1 MVLNLRVSRDFMNA
15 PANDVAN
22 LADDV
27 IDGMTGNAAFP
38 APPILPPALTTL
50 NTTLRAAI
58 TAADAGGPVQTAAKN
73 KAYAA
78 VTDALRKDANY
89 VEIQSDNDLETL
101 LSSGYDVI
109 STNRAQA
116 PLDQPVIVEISN
128 LATTQ
133 ILIRLQS
140 ILNAK
145 SYQVQIATTVNGPW
159 QEAGIY
165 TQARR
170 IVLLGLTPGT
180 VYFVRVRAI
189 GGSTGYSEWSVPAN
203 LMAT

>member
-1 MVLNLRVSRDFMNA
+1 MNA

-27 IDGMTGNAAFP
+27 VDGMTGNAAFP
-38 APPILPPALTTL
+38 TPPVTTPDLTTL
-50 NTTLRAAI
+50 TIALRTAI
-58 TAADAGGPVQTAAKN
+58 TAADAGGQMQTAAKL
-73 KAYAA
+73 KAYTAL
-78 VTDALRKDANY
+78 TSALRKDANY
-89 VEIQSDNDLETL
+89 VEIQSNNDLETL
-101 LSSGYDVI
+101 LSSGFDVI

-116 PLDQPVIVEISN
+116 PLDQPVIGEISN

-133 ILIRLQS
+133 ILLRLQS

-145 SYQVQIATTVNGPW
+145 SYQVQIATAANGPW
-159 QEAGIY
+159 SEAGIY

-180 VYFVRVRAI
+180 IYFVRVRAI
-189 GGSTGYSEWSVPAN
+189 GGSTGYSEWSVVVS

>member
-1 MVLNLRVSRDFMNA
+1 MVINLRVARDFMNA
-15 PANDVAN
+15 PASDVAN
-22 LADDV
+22 LAADV
-27 IDGMTGNAAFP
+27 VDGITGNPAFP
-38 APPILPPALTTL
+38 APPITALDLTTL
-50 NTTLRAAI
+50 NTTLRSAI
-58 TAADAGGPVQTAAKN
+58 TAADAGGPTQTAAKY

-101 LSSGYDVI
+101 LSSGYDVV

-128 LATTQ
+128 LATTR
-133 ILIRLQS
+133 LLVRLQS

-145 SYQVQIATTVNGPW
+145 SYQVQLATAVNGPW

-170 IVLLGLTPGT
+170 IVLLGLTPGS
-180 VYFVRVRAI
+180 VYFVRLRAI
-189 GGSTGYSEWSVPAN
+189 GGSTGYSEWSVPAT

>member
-1 MVLNLRVSRDFMNA
+1 MNA

-27 IDGMTGNAAFP
+27 VDGITGNPAFP
-38 APPILPPALTTL
+38 APPITALDLTTL
-50 NTTLRAAI
+50 NTTLRSAI
-58 TAADAGGPVQTAAKN
+58 TAADAGGPTQTAAKY

-101 LSSGYDVI
+101 LSSGYDVV

-128 LATTQ
+128 LATT
-133 ILIRLQS
+133 RLLVRLLS

-145 SYQVQIATTVNGPW
+145 SYQVQLATAVNGPW

-180 VYFVRVRAI
+180 VYFVRLRAI
-189 GGSTGYSEWSVPAN
+189 GGSTGYSEWSVPAT